1 QCKPSEKI
9 IPRAADG
16 DQLGATQGENDAN
29 KSDDAAKNHDKPF
42 GSAGWFPPIAN
53 QNDVPQLPEH
63 RIPFIEPICG
73 PNDRQCNVW
82 RLVTSLEMSSVIFI
96 AHPRRWIPDGAT
108 ISRTQASCPLLAQ
121 SRHAQCADKCPL
133 LGAKRTLTNR
143 CLPISIYEF
152 TASASALAIS
162 KPKLRRASPP

>member
-29 KSDDAAKNHDKPF
+29 KSDDVAKDRDKPF

-73 PNDRQCNVW
+73 PSDRQCNVW

-108 ISRTQASCPLLAQ
+108 ISRTQASCPLLAHSGLTQ
-121 SRHAQCADKCPL
+121 SFRRMSAFRSKADSLSCSATRPL
-133 LGAKRTLTNR
+133 MTHNGHF
-143 CLPISIYEF
+143 ISQHGSA
-152 TASASALAIS
+152 TDASSGG
-162 KPKLRRASPP
+162 